1 MSREDAKQIERCL
14 RGDDK
19 AFEEL
24 LDKYKKPV
32 FSICLRMVKNHA
44 DAEDLAQ
51 EVFIRTFSVLD
62 RYDPTYPFSSWL
74 YRITSNLCIDYIRRR
89 RDGMLSLDQPVRGK
103 DGEMSRQL
111 PDGGVKP
118 DRNFESREMMELLE
132 EAITSLPEHYRVI
145 VILRHQE
152 QLSYEE
158 ISDNLSIPLGT
169 VKARIHRA
177 RNMIKEFFVDR
188 GYFEDP
194 RPKGGDES

>member
-1 MSREDAKQIERCL
+1 LSREDAKRIERCL
-14 RGDDK
+14 RGEER

-32 FSICLRMVKNHA
+32 FSICLRMVKNYD

-62 RYDPTYPFSSWL
+62 RYDPSYPFSSWL
-74 YRITSNLCIDYIRRR
+74 YRITSNLCIDHIRRR
-89 RDGMLSLDQPVRGK
+89 RDGVLSLDQPVQGRN
-103 DGEMSRQL
+103 GEMSRQM
-111 PDGGVKP
+111 PSRDVKP
-118 DRNFESREMMELLE
+118 DRNVESREMMEVLE
-132 EAITSLPEHYRVI
+132 EAIHTLPEHYRVI

-158 ISDNLSIPLGT
+158 ISDNLGIPLGT

-177 RNMIKEFFVDR
+177 RNMIKDYFVDR
-188 GYFEDP
+188 GYLEDTN
-194 RPKGGDES
+194 R